1 MLKSEIHVDMIVGFS
16 SNGKR
21 FKGTVVQLNGI
32 ITLEDDTI
40 EIPDTHVAIFIPL
53 SNETLIKNTR
63 NILGVL

>member
-1 MLKSEIHVDMIVGFS
+1 MLKSEIYPNMVVGFY

-32 ITLEDDTI
+32 ITIEDDTI

-53 SNETLIKNTR
+53 SNETLIKNTQ